1 MPIQRDKK
9 RYSFGYSTCLQR
21 DKFIKLFKETQE
33 SLLAD
38 CEIRLFNRKWEPQLL
53 KKPMTEKEH
62 DYLPEWYEKPSEVD
76 WMDLAEDDKGFVFRI
91 RQLYSLEKRFEE
103 IFGFVMLTGLDTADH
118 IWSYKKRMKEKEFK
132 NVLRKQVQKRLL
144 LLWNLTRL
152 LGKNHSA
159 KNKNFLKNV
168 RKRLLLLRKLRRQR
182 QLTRLLQK
190 RTITPSL

>member
-1 MPIQRDKK
+1 MPIKRDKK

-38 CEIRLFNRKWEPQLL
+38 CEFRLFNRKWEPPLL

-62 DYLPEWYEKPSEVD
+62 DYLPEWYEKPREVD

-118 IWSYKKRMKEKEFK
+118 IWSYKKRMKEKEFDYLPPSGK
-132 NVLRKQVQKRLL
+132 FLLCTLRLVELIL
-144 LLWNLTRL
+144 YELEFPEDD
-152 LGKNHSA
+152 G
-159 KNKNFLKNV
+159 
-168 RKRLLLLRKLRRQR
+168 
-182 QLTRLLQK
+182 
-190 RTITPSL
+190 TIEIPS